1 MNSFLEGLKLPLQL
15 KHETGFMH
23 TKNDQI
29 FQNFNL
35 PVLILNSMV
44 TCLQNMFI
52 KPLLPHKLDL
62 PVSIYSIS
70 TLIPK
75 CYFNYFLSMEISNS
89 KLFVLHII
97 FHHHSF

>member
-15 KHETGFMH
+15 KHEMGFMH

-35 PVLILNSMV
+35 LILNSMV

-62 PVSIYSIS
+62 YTPYPHSSLNVILITFFQWKFQTQSYLSSI
-70 TLIPK
+70 
-75 CYFNYFLSMEISNS
+75 
-89 KLFVLHII
+89 
-97 FHHHSF
+97 